1 MIISDRA
8 FTVEEKREALDAV
21 LKSATFAR
29 SDQLRRFL
37 RYICEMEMGGRAH
50 EINEYSIGTEALGR
64 PADYTPGDDSSVR
77 SRAYSLRQKLQEF
90 YETERPGETIRIE
103 LRKGSYAPYFVAR
116 PELEGKPAAGAP
128 KAPEKVS
135 RRQWAAW
142 AAIGGAGA
150 ALGFVGAVLGL
161 RSGRD
166 GGLDPT
172 VREFWGPMLGPEA
185 NTVVCLASPP
195 VMLLKSYREGE
206 IPPQPP
212 VNPVPK
218 DVEEWYDGLRLNDRG
233 GKVYMQSTMN
243 DALLGDALAA
253 AAAVRMLAR
262 AGQAAQVLPESGLR
276 PLALRGRNVLLIGS
290 PSYSRYAAR
299 ILDKMPFSVRYDPVG
314 KVEVISDGPAEG
326 GAKRIYRPVKD
337 EYGQLKEVFGLLTV
351 VPSQAGGD
359 DGARTAIFSGITS
372 AGPQAAMEF
381 FSSPAHLRKLKERLK
396 REGYSKPPGAY
407 QVVIRC
413 GLDGTLALNW
423 SYETHQ
429 VVRKLTLLD

>member
-1 MIISDRA
+1 MVISDRA

-21 LKSATFAR
+21 LRSATFAR

-90 YETERPGETIRIE
+90 YETERPAETIRIE

-116 PELEGKPAAGAP
+116 PGIAGKPAVVAP
-128 KAPEKVS
+128 APEIAS
-135 RRQWAAW
+135 RRQWLAW
-142 AAIGGAGA
+142 AAAGGAGA
-150 ALGFVGAVLGL
+150 ALGFAGAMLGL
-161 RSGRD
+161 RARRSGD
-166 GGLDPT
+166 VDPT
-172 VREFWGPMLGPEA
+172 VREFWGPMLGPDA
-185 NTVVCLASPP
+185 GTLVCIASPP
-195 VMLLKSYREGE
+195 VMLLKSYRDGE
-206 IPPQPP
+206 IPPRPP
-212 VNPVPK
+212 VSPVPK
-218 DVEEWYDGLRLNDRG
+218 DVQDWYDALRLSDRG
-233 GKVYMQSTMN
+233 GRVYMQTTVN
-243 DALLGDALAA
+243 DALLGAALAA

-276 PLALRGRNVLLIGS
+276 RLALQGRNVLLIGS
-290 PSYSRYAAR
+290 PSYSPYAAR
-299 ILDKMPFSVRYDPVG
+299 ILDKMPFSVRYDPVE
-314 KVEVISDGPAEG
+314 KVEVISDGPLEG

-359 DGARTAIFSGITS
+359 DAAQTAIFSGITS

-381 FSSPAHLRKLKERLK
+381 FSSPAHLRKLKERFK
-396 REGYSKPPGAY
+396 KEGYTNPPWAY

-413 GLDGTLALNW
+413 GLDGSLALNW